1 MVASGLTC
9 FVGIDLHKHFV
20 VVAAVDAQQQPVL
33 KPTGRI
39 DLDDWPAWAAAHL
52 GPQDA
57 VVVEATGNAWWCYDI
72 VAPLV
77 GWAVV
82 ANPLQVKWIAAA
94 AVKKTD
100 RHDAVK
106 LAKLLAANL
115 ILPDRCY
122 VLAPLHV
129 KLAKLLAANLIP
141 EVWVPPAPVREL
153 RALLAHRHA
162 LVKQQ
167 TAAKNRLHSLL
178 HRHHLT
184 PPAGD
189 PFAAQQRAWWADL
202 DVSPSERLRAQ
213 QDVATLAQ
221 LEEQLTAVERE
232 LARLSQSAPWQD
244 AAPFLIQ
251 LPGFALVS
259 AMTVLAAI
267 GDIRRFPTARHLVG
281 YAGLGAGVHDSGTS
295 HHEGPLTKQGRRDVR
310 RVLIE
315 AAWSAVATH
324 PHWKQEFGRLCRRKP
339 EGVAIVAIARKLLVA
354 VWHVLAERAADR
366 HADPVMVATKLMRWS
381 WELTPEQRGGLTTR
395 QFVRYGLLRLG
406 LDHNLTGF
414 RYGGQPRGLAS
425 EAEILCPKQKRTMYP
440 QGQLNLKESNTTD
453 NNATVSA
460 RKGMTRPVD
469 FMWFGARDV
478 FEVDGH
484 VRERHDRVIAAVIEK
499 NALQP

>member
-1 MVASGLTC
+1 MVASDC
-9 FVGIDLHKHFV
+9 KRFVGIDLHKHFV
-20 VVAAVDAQQQPVL
+20 VVAAVDAQQQLVL

-77 GWAVV
+77 GRAVV
-82 ANPLQVKWIAAA
+82 ANSLQVKWIAAA
-94 AVKKTD
+94 AVKTD
-100 RHDAVK
+100 KHDA
-106 LAKLLAANL
+106 
-115 ILPDRCY
+115 
-122 VLAPLHV
+122 V

-141 EVWVPPAPVREL
+141 EVWVPPAQVREL

-167 TAAKNRLHSLL
+167 SAAKNRLHSLL

-189 PFAAQQRAWWADL
+189 PFAAQHRAWWADL
-202 DVSPSERLRAQ
+202 AVSPSERLRAQ
-213 QDVATLAQ
+213 HDMAILAQ
-221 LEEQLTAVERE
+221 IEGQLAEVERE
-232 LARLSQSAPWQD
+232 LARLSQSVPWRD

-267 GDIRRFPTARHLVG
+267 GDIHRFPTARHLVG
-281 YAGLGAGVHDSGTS
+281 YAGLGAGVHDSGETHRDGS
-295 HHEGPLTKQGRRDVR
+295 LPQQGRRDLR

-324 PHWKQEFGRLCRRKP
+324 LHWQQEFVRLCRRKP
-339 EGVAIVAIARKLLVA
+339 EGVAIVAIARKLLVV
-354 VWHVLAERAADR
+354 VWHVLTERVADR

-381 WELTPEQRGGLTTR
+381 WELTEEQRGGLTTR
-395 QFVRYGLLRLG
+395 QFVRYGLMRLRLG
-406 LDHNLTGF
+406 HDLTGF

-425 EAEILCPKQKRTMYP
+425 EAEIL
-440 QGQLNLKESNTTD
+440 
-453 NNATVSA
+453 A
-460 RKGMTRPVD
+460 RFP
-469 FMWFGARDV
+469 
-478 FEVDGH
+478 EL
-484 VRERHDRVIAAVIEK
+484 AA
-499 NALQP
+499 QT